1 MLDLCDGRFSA
12 FDHAAD
18 QDRKKHGRKRGGS
31 QRQCRKERRFR
42 QRASPQHDLF
52 LRYRLTVIVSE
63 EQLQRLRF
71 PAGGIGVPDRQ
82 RHVPHVR
89 AYAGRGTPIGKCI
102 IAYGQ
107 AEQVQNAGCI
117 RGARCHMAA
126 VRSSPQ
132 GKHRARDRYPAV
144 INDFE
149 LFVLR
154 SFFVQK
160 IAVLLLCAIP
170 RQRALTRFIA
180 VAVSL

>member
-1 MLDLCDGRFSA
+1 
-12 FDHAAD
+12 
-18 QDRKKHGRKRGGS
+18 
-31 QRQCRKERRFR
+31 
-42 QRASPQHDLF
+42 
-52 LRYRLTVIVSE
+52 
-63 EQLQRLRF
+63 
-71 PAGGIGVPDRQ
+71 
-82 RHVPHVR
+82 
-89 AYAGRGTPIGKCI
+89 
-102 IAYGQ
+102 
-107 AEQVQNAGCI
+107 
-117 RGARCHMAA
+117 MAA

-180 VAVSL
+180 VAVSLGIDEREIGKTIRPMRFFICALFG